1 MIDHCRI
8 ARSTLRLSSSK
19 NEGGSVYLCQNSVAF
34 MLPTTTTSTTV
45 YSCTSQMYTSDYGCA
60 RIYFSC
66 FNTSLSPSS
75 YFTAKCFFACVNQLK
90 VTCLQLKW
98 KQRRRK
104 EVNFWPVGFE
114 IQLLEM
120 TFKPVNIVDRNVVRQ
135 AVCFARK
142 IQALILKLC
151 FSGAVTCW
159 KPTPM
164 PSPFTRASW
173 PCLSSS
179 TFPWLLLWTPASTP
193 KVMQSLVQLHLY
205 VYTCSECCCSTI
217 LWLLLVL
224 STVSLCQK
232 VRLATP
238 LFVDLHRSSWLIIYF
253 SVWPTLQKR
262 L

>member
-1 MIDHCRI
+1 MEQSFVWGCFKGIQHISEGSKYKSNCCKNGNYNKPYGCLGEEEMIDHCRI

-34 MLPTTTTSTTV
+34 MLPTTTTTV
-45 YSCTSQMYTSDYGCA
+45 APVECTLVTMFALGSVSVA
-60 RIYFSC
+60 LIL
-66 FNTSLSPSS
+66 LSPSS
-75 YFTAKCFFACVNQLK
+75 DFIAKCFFACVNQLK
-90 VTCLQLKW
+90 VTCFQLEW
-98 KQRRRK
+98 KRRRRK
-104 EVNFWPVGFE
+104 EVNFWLVGFE

-142 IQALILKLC
+142 IQALIRKLC

-193 KVMQSLVQLHLY
+193 KVMQSLAQLHMYTLVVSVVLY
-205 VYTCSECCCSTI
+205 CDY
-217 LWLLLVL
+217 
-224 STVSLCQK
+224 
-232 VRLATP
+232 
-238 LFVDLHRSSWLIIYF
+238 
-253 SVWPTLQKR
+253 
-262 L
+262 